1 MTNALE
7 TVALAADRA
16 GYGLGA
22 PGTGFETARDGLA
35 AFLSTDYEGDCNRRI
50 ATIDEF
56 GEYFDGLTR
65 DRLAHPTDDLATV
78 IANGQVT
85 GYFLTRI
92 SFMMD
97 KGKANALQI
106 PLPELTTDELFSLL
120 IGNKAIDISNAQSF
134 DVTAFRSDL
143 KKRMNERLGGD
154 YVADVLIEQLDYL
167 SKEETHGG
175 ASIGRRTVKPVKI
188 VQDAAKDKVPVE

>member
-1 MTNALE
+1 MIKLVLTGLWVCAV
-7 TVALAADRA
+7 TLASVYFSVQTAT
-16 GYGLGA
+16 A
-22 PGTGFETARDGLA
+22 PVISPDDAKKAQQELVK
-35 AFLSTDYEGDCNRRI
+35 
-50 ATIDEF
+50 
-56 GEYFDGLTR
+56 GESINV
-65 DRLAHPTDDLATV
+65 PV

-97 KGKANALQI
+97 KGKATALQI

-120 IGNKAIDISNAQSF
+120 VGNNAIDISHVQNF
-134 DVTAFRSDL
+134 DVAAFRSDL

-175 ASIGRRTVKPVKI
+175 ESIGKKTVKPVKI
-188 VQDAAKDKVPVE
+188 LPDAATTKVSAE

>member
-1 MTNALE
+1 MIKLVITGLWVCAVTLASVYFSVQ
-7 TVALAADRA
+7 VAT
-16 GYGLGA
+16 A
-22 PGTGFETARDGLA
+22 PAISPDDAKKAQQELVK
-35 AFLSTDYEGDCNRRI
+35 
-50 ATIDEF
+50 
-56 GEYFDGLTR
+56 GESINV
-65 DRLAHPTDDLATV
+65 PV

-92 SFMMD
+92 SFMME

-120 IGNKAIDISNAQSF
+120 IGNKTIDISHAQSF
-134 DVTAFRSDL
+134 DVAAFRADL

-175 ASIGRRTVKPVKI
+175 ESIGKRTVKPVKI
-188 VQDAAKDKVPVE
+188 VQDAAKDKAPAE

>member
-1 MTNALE
+1 MIKLVLTGLWVCAV
-7 TVALAADRA
+7 TLASVYFSVQTAT
-16 GYGLGA
+16 A
-22 PGTGFETARDGLA
+22 PAISPDDAKKAQQELVK
-35 AFLSTDYEGDCNRRI
+35 
-50 ATIDEF
+50 
-56 GEYFDGLTR
+56 GESINV
-65 DRLAHPTDDLATV
+65 PV

-92 SFMMD
+92 SFMIE

-120 IGNKAIDISNAQSF
+120 IGNKTIDISHAESF
-134 DVTAFRSDL
+134 DVATFRKDL
-143 KKRMNERLGGD
+143 KKGMNERLGGD

-175 ASIGRRTVKPVKI
+175 ETVGKKTVKPVKI
-188 VQDAAKDKVPVE
+188 VKDAETDKATAE